1 MFGNLGDLAKLM
13 QQAKD
18 IKKNMAK
25 MREELAVARY
35 SAIDANNLV
44 RVTVSGEFS
53 VVEVELLSNNLD
65 GDAHM
70 LAKVI
75 HEATNN
81 ALTAA
86 RNAAAEKMKE
96 LTGGVDLSA
105 LL

>member
-44 RVTVSGEFS
+44 RVTVSGEFT
-53 VVEVELLSNNLD
+53 VTEVELLSNNLD
-65 GDAHM
+65 GDARM
-70 LAKVI
+70 LTKVI
-75 HEATNN
+75 QEATNN
-81 ALTAA
+81 ALYAA

-96 LTGGVDLSA
+96 LTGGVDLGG

>member
-25 MREELAVARY
+25 MREELATSRY

-44 RVTVSGEFS
+44 RVTVSGEFA
-53 VVEVELLSNNLD
+53 VTEIELLNNNLD
-65 GDAHM
+65 GDARM
-70 LAKVI
+70 LARVI
-75 HEATNN
+75 QEATNN
-81 ALTAA
+81 ALNVA
-86 RNAAAEKMKE
+86 RNAAADKLKE
-96 LTGGVDLSA
+96 LTGGVDLGG